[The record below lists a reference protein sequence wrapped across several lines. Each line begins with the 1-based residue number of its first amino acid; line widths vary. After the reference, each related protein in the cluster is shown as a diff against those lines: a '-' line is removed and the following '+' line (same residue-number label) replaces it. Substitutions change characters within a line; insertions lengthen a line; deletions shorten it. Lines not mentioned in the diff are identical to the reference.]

1 MGKTKAHILEITIQ
15 LLIPISHSL
24 KDKRSIVKS
33 LIKRIQNQFSISV
46 AETGFQTKWQRAEL
60 TLVLISTDMKLLN
73 NNRQKIKIF
82 VHNETIGRAEILEFN
97 YNFLK

>member
-1 MGKTKAHILEITIQ
+1 MCKTKAHILEITIQ

-33 LIKRIQNQFSISV
+33 LIKRIQNQFSISI
-46 AETGFQTKWQRAEL
+46 AESGFQEMWQRARL
-60 TLVLISTDMKLLN
+60 TLVLVSSDMKLLN
-73 NNRQKIKIF
+73 DNRQKIEIF
-82 VHNETIGRAEILEFN
+82 VHNEIIGRAEILEFN

>member
-1 MGKTKAHILEITIQ
+1 MCKTKAHILEITIQ

-46 AETGFQTKWQRAEL
+46 AESGFQEMWQRAKF
-60 TLVLISTDMKLLN
+60 TLVLVSSDMKLLN
-73 NNRQKIKIF
+73 DN
-82 VHNETIGRAEILEFN
+82 
-97 YNFLK
+97 

>member
-1 MGKTKAHILEITIQ
+1 MCKTKVHILEITIQ

-46 AETGFQTKWQRAEL
+46 AESGFQEMWQRAKF
-60 TLVLISTDMKLLN
+60 TLVLVSSDMKLLN
-73 NNRQKIKIF
+73 DNRQKIEIF
-82 VHNETIGRAEILEFN
+82 VHNEIIGRSEIRNLII
-97 YNFLK
+97 K